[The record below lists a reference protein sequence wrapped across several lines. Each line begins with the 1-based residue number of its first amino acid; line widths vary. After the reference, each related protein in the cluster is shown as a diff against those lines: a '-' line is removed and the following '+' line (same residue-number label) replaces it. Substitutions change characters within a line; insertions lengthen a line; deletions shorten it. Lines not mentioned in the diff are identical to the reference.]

1 MAILIKKGNNLAVKI
16 KKLGQMTE
24 QIENEYKLGFKS
36 ENKNLHYCVSCNAN
50 FNTNCPIFYLNRKK
64 LVNKKARQ

>member
-1 MAILIKKGNNLAVKI
+1 
-16 KKLGQMTE
+16 MTE
-24 QIENEYKLGFKS
+24 QIENECKLGFKF

-50 FNTNCPIFYLNRKK
+50 FNTNCPAFYLNRKK